1 MMKSAH
7 ENSASWISNCII
19 SNEFVTSL
27 IKLHGGSA
35 LWRCVTLITWS
46 PCDELH
52 INECAQVGILNVNGY
67 YDTLLALFDKAVED
81 GFLSMAARLLLVS
94 APTAT
99 ELIHKMEV
107 SRSTMIIIPA
117 AS

>member
-1 MMKSAH
+1 
-7 ENSASWISNCII
+7 
-19 SNEFVTSL
+19 
-27 IKLHGGSA
+27 
-35 LWRCVTLITWS
+35 
-46 PCDELH
+46 
-52 INECAQVGILNVNGY
+52 VGILNVDGY
-67 YDTLLALFDKAVED
+67 YDTLLAMFDKAVED
-81 GFLSMAARLLLVS
+81 SFLNMAARLLVS